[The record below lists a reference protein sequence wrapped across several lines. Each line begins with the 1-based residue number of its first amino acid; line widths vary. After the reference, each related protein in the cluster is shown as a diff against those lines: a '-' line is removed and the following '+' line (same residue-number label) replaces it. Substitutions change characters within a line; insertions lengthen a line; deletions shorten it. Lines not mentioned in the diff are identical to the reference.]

1 MALISRAAYLHPEIA
16 KIVGT
21 GQYTINPTNVHAEPT
36 YLINHHEMLLGYRTY
51 RYRYEFCK
59 GGKTGYTKAAHFT
72 LVTYAEKDGKRLLCI
87 ILNEPTKNMQFT
99 ETTNLFE
106 YYFANIEEHDASE
119 VFDITAASEKKKIG
133 KSRKSENLSMEA
145 SKIVLPIGASVNDVK
160 YKYKSQKKVD
170 TKTGAIGTVKFEYNK
185 KTIGQAE
192 IYDKS
197 EIKKT
202 TQKAG
207 NQKTVSTKKV
217 KKANYGGI
225 WYVLIAFLIIIAVLL
240 LVRKRILDKKRH
252 NREDALWNAWKNGK
266 KKWR

>member
-1 MALISRAAYLHPEIA
+1 
-16 KIVGT
+16 
-21 GQYTINPTNVHAEPT
+21 
-36 YLINHHEMLLGYRTY
+36 
-51 RYRYEFCK
+51 
-59 GGKTGYTKAAHFT
+59 
-72 LVTYAEKDGKRLLCI
+72 
-87 ILNEPTKNMQFT
+87 
-99 ETTNLFE
+99 
-106 YYFANIEEHDASE
+106 
-119 VFDITAASEKKKIG
+119 
-133 KSRKSENLSMEA
+133 MEA